1 MYKVAVFPIPNCVTF
16 PGTSFPLHVFE
27 PRYRN
32 MIQYCLEND
41 SLLAIAHTQKVLREA
56 KTDQAP
62 AEVLQSNQA
71 TYKPYPIFSA
81 GKCELLQ
88 TLDDGRLYLQ
98 VHMESRFQAIEEE
111 QTLPFSIFC
120 CEAYSDVPV
129 ETDQLKTTAL
139 LKDKVLNRLLALT
152 ASVSDIQMLLKS
164 EEWSKKSVSDFSF
177 SIFSLLQFNPELQ
190 QQVLEMQSVEGRL
203 NYLLDMLNKKS

>member
-1 MYKVAVFPIPNCVTF
+1 M
-16 PGTSFPLHVFE
+16 
-27 PRYRN
+27 
-32 MIQYCLEND
+32 
-41 SLLAIAHTQKVLREA
+41 
-56 KTDQAP
+56 
-62 AEVLQSNQA
+62 
-71 TYKPYPIFSA
+71 
-81 GKCELLQ
+81 
-88 TLDDGRLYLQ
+88 
-98 VHMESRFQAIEEE
+98 
-111 QTLPFSIFC
+111 PFSIFC